1 MFTKMLKYLKCDYCN
16 HSNQCINVL
25 LLKGVTLN
33 DKTSVAQ
40 TVNNTIKDKKKL
52 NVH

>member
-1 MFTKMLKYLKCDYCN
+1 MFTKMLKYLKCNYCN
-16 HSNQCINVL
+16 HSNHCINVL

-40 TVNNTIKDKKKL
+40 TLHNTIKDKKEVK
-52 NVH
+52 

>member
-1 MFTKMLKYLKCDYCN
+1 MFTKMLKYLKCNYCN
-16 HSNQCINVL
+16 HSNHCINVL

-40 TVNNTIKDKKKL
+40 SVNYTITDKKEVK
-52 NVH
+52 